1 VTAAAAGWPVEPWP
15 RLLAG
20 VDEAGRGPLAGDVV
34 AAAVMLD
41 PERPIDGLGDSKA
54 LSAARRDAL
63 YDIICRDSLAW
74 AIGRAS
80 AAEID
85 AMNIL
90 QATLLAMQRAMAG
103 LPAGVELVLV
113 DGNRLPQWAY
123 PARAIVRG
131 DALVPAIGAASILA
145 KVSRDRDMQALDA
158 QYPGYGFGAHKGY
171 PTRAHRA
178 ALARLGP
185 CPAHRRTFRP
195 VAACLRQ

>member
-1 VTAAAAGWPVEPWP
+1 
-15 RLLAG
+15 
-20 VDEAGRGPLAGDVV
+20 
-34 AAAVMLD
+34 M
-41 PERPIDGLGDSKA
+41 
-54 LSAARRDAL
+54 
-63 YDIICRDSLAW
+63 DSLAW

-85 AMNIL
+85 AINIL

-123 PARAIVRG
+123 PARAIVKG
-131 DALVPAIGAASILA
+131 DARVPAIGAASILA